1 MSVAQLPFITTPVKK
16 TTVVGNAEIGELEFP
31 VFNGLTVAETSWL
44 QQSGATKTAFAFT
57 ARCALKIA
65 KEEKIRPIDAHSFVA
80 KVLAGGVGANVQ
92 FNAKEENW
100 QVKYL
105 PDLEQA
111 GLEVLEVSVK
121 NQIALVTTVI
131 RHRLE
136 GQDEWDIASTQ
147 TLPQALVD
155 AIYTFAVGEQQGG
168 VEYDEEKAKEEL
180 AEALGKS
187 QKGPTKKR
195 SRSTGRKPSTTQET
209 STPQIETSPV
219 SDSETSSLP
228 TSSTV

>member
-1 MSVAQLPFITTPVKK
+1 VSVAQLPFK
-16 TTVVGNAEIGELEFP
+16 TAPTERKVVVGSPEIGELEFP
-31 VFNGLTVAETSWL
+31 AYNGLTVAETNWL
-44 QQSGATKTAFAFT
+44 QQSGANKTAFAFT

-65 KEEKIRPIDAHSFVA
+65 KEEKVKPIDAHAFVA

-92 FNAKEENW
+92 FTPKEENW

-136 GQDEWDIASTQ
+136 GQSEWDLQATR

-155 AIYTFAVGEQQGG
+155 AIYTFAISEQSGG
-168 VEYDEEKAKEEL
+168 VAYDEEKAQEEL

-187 QKGPTKKR
+187 QKAPTKKR
-195 SRSTGRKPSTTQET
+195 SRSSGRKS
-209 STPQIETSPV
+209 S
-219 SDSETSSLP
+219 TSSEASIQEIQ
-228 TSSTV
+228 TSVESDLEAS